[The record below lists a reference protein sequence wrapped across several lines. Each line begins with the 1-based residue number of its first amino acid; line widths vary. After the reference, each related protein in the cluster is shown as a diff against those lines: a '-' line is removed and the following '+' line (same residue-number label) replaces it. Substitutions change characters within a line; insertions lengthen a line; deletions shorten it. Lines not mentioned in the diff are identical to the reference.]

1 MASNQTPQGS
11 PVANPSKQAQTAGQ
25 GTAGGQTTPS
35 TSMTTRAQEEENRR
49 RALTAPGTFGVASSP
64 FGIMRRFMDEVDRM
78 FTGWPG
84 SSWAGATELWN
95 PQVEVFQRGN
105 DLVVRADLPGIPQ
118 DAIKVRVEDRSLVI
132 SGERRHDEEKQE
144 GGWYHSERSYGS
156 FQRVLPLPDGADID
170 ALQARFD
177 NGVLEVTTPFR
188 EPGPRGREVAIGGT
202 TPRGNENRGS
212 KN

>member
-1 MASNQTPQGS
+1 MASNQNPQGTPMAS
-11 PVANPSKQAQTAGQ
+11 PSKQGQ
-25 GTAGGQTTPS
+25 GTAGGQTNPS
-35 TSMTTRAQEEENRR
+35 TSITNRAQEEQDRQ
-49 RALTAPGTFGVASSP
+49 RALTAPRTSGVASSP
-64 FGIMRRFMDEVDRM
+64 FGIMRRFMDEMDRM

-84 SSWAGATELWN
+84 GSWAGATDLWN
-95 PQVEVFQRGN
+95 PQVEVFRRGN
-105 DLVVRADLPGIPQ
+105 ELVVRADLPGIPQ

-144 GGWYHSERSYGS
+144 RGWYHSERSYGS

-202 TPRGNENRGS
+202 TPRGNETRGS